1 MPTINQ
7 TAEAIVN
14 NFIIQNTARY
24 RRAVTVGQLR
34 DLLVIVDS
42 SGSIGRT
49 FFNDAKS
56 QLARLLGLLCPKPN
70 PFKGYQKAALIEYST
85 TVLEIFDFDDNSN
98 TNEVQQGVESMTYMN
113 GLTAT
118 ATAFNYAKE
127 TMFKTEKG
135 KLFLINYEVRLICV
149 QT

>member
-7 TAEAIVN
+7 TAEAMVH

-24 RRAVTVGQLR
+24 KRAATVGQLR

-42 SGSIGRT
+42 SGSIGST
-49 FFNDAKS
+49 SFNDAKS

-70 PFKGYQKAALIEYST
+70 PFKGYQRAALIQYST

-98 TNEVQQGVESMTYMN
+98 TNEVKQGVESMTYM
-113 GLTAT
+113 GQLTAT
-118 ATAFNYAKE
+118 ATAFNYAKG
-127 TMFKTEKG
+127 TMLKTDKG
-135 KLFLINYEVRLICV
+135 KLFLVNY
-149 QT
+149 